1 MPAFTDFGK
10 KALLSGCG
18 CCCEPR
24 GAAPGPSPMELH
36 EMRYVPRRPNELAL
50 DDIRE
55 ANLSENKPLD
65 PVAAPLASFESYL
78 QGQYPLPM
86 MSPTLSG
93 CTLSSSDQQ
102 WERYSQ
108 WLHCIAVV
116 TFDLELGQAIES
128 VYPPCATLSEQEKLN
143 ICYLAFP
150 DSNSAC
156 MGDTQFHFRIRR
168 EDVNRSRRLT
178 EDQMHFNDMVP
189 PALQIDIEYLYG
201 FAYFRQVKDPSIRR
215 GYFQKSVVFIAH
227 LPLVNLFHK
236 TVALVAPDFFENG
249 LESLETACH
258 IIDRWPPP
266 LPGKDLVLPL
276 NGVVL
281 QCRIPLEVDSQLQS
295 TNSILHLQK
304 CTRTAVI
311 LSSVHEPDLFRSV
324 APILNH
330 VQLLWELVITC
341 EPIVVMANS
350 PCVCSELVQSL
361 VSLVWPLRFC
371 SDFRPFF
378 TIHDSEFKE
387 YTARENCLP
396 AVILG
401 VTNPFFT
408 KTFQHWPHIIKV
420 GEDYSSMDCC
430 AKYGG
435 ATKTKRASNLK
446 TLDTQTG
453 VFTQYR
459 PLLRKDKG
467 LLKGLWKG
475 IQTKRPSEVQSA
487 VLRRYFL
494 ELTQSFMIPLER
506 YMTSL
511 MPLQKNLSPYKGTPL
526 LKPFNPDDF
535 LATLDTAGPQLTT
548 GIKGEW
554 ADLYR
559 KFFRSRNFHGWYQ
572 ARHREVSE
580 NIEKL
585 HIEVISETNL
595 LGWARSRHE
604 VEVIDLVLKL
614 KAKLE
619 LIDKRQNIS
628 RETACKLK
636 ARLEDLIA
644 TLPADLHDV
653 LNKDIPAP

>member
-1 MPAFTDFGK
+1 MPSLARKAFPSC
-10 KALLSGCG
+10 A
-18 CCCEPR
+18 CCQPT
-24 GAAPGPSPMELH
+24 SPMELQ
-36 EMRYVPRRPNELAL
+36 EMRYIPRRPNELAL
-50 DDIRE
+50 DDFRPQ
-55 ANLSENKPLD
+55 SD
-65 PVAAPLASFESYL
+65 H
-78 QGQYPLPM
+78 PLPLLT
-86 MSPTLSG
+86 PPLSV
-93 CTLSSSDQQ
+93 CTLSTSEQQ

-108 WLHCIAVV
+108 WLHCICVV
-116 TFDLELGQAIES
+116 TFDLELGQAIEN
-128 VYPPCATLSEQEKLN
+128 VYPPCATLTEREKLN

-168 EDVNRSRRLT
+168 EDPLKLT
-178 EDQMHFNDMVP
+178 EDQHEFNLMVP
-189 PALQIDIEYLYG
+189 PALQIETQYLYG
-201 FAYFRQVKDPSIRR
+201 FAYFRQVKDPSVRR
-215 GYFQKSVVFIAH
+215 GYFQKSVVFVTH
-227 LPLVNLFHK
+227 LPLVNFFQK
-236 TVALVAPDFFENG
+236 AVALVAPDFFENG

-258 IIDRWPPP
+258 IIDRWTPPM
-266 LPGKDLVLPL
+266 PGKDLVLPL
-276 NGVVL
+276 HGVVM

-295 TNSILHLQK
+295 SNSYLHLQK
-304 CTRTAVI
+304 CTQDAVI
-311 LSSVHEPDLFRSV
+311 LSSVHEPDVFRAL

-341 EPIVVMANS
+341 EPIIVMANS
-350 PCVCSELVQSL
+350 PCICAELVQAL
-361 VSLVWPLRFC
+361 ISLVWPLKFS
-371 SDFRPFF
+371 SDYRPFF

-387 YTARENCLP
+387 YTCRETCLP

-408 KTFQHWPHIIKV
+408 KTFQQWPHIIKV
-420 GEDYSSMDCC
+420 GDDYSSTDCC
-430 AKYGG
+430 AKYST
-435 ATKTKRASNLK
+435 TKTKRAANLK

-459 PLLRKDKG
+459 PLLRKDKA
-467 LLKGLWKG
+467 LLKNLWKG
-475 IQTKRPSEVQSA
+475 IQLKRPTEVQS
-487 VLRRYFL
+487 VLLRRYFL

-506 YMTSL
+506 YMASL

-535 LATLDTAGPQLTT
+535 IATLDTAGPQLTT

-554 ADLYR
+554 AELYR

-572 ARHREVSE
+572 TRHREVSE

-585 HIEVISETNL
+585 HIEVISDTNL
-595 LGWARSRHE
+595 LGWARNRDE

-619 LIDKRQNIS
+619 LADRRNNIS
-628 RETACKLK
+628 RETMCKLR

-653 LNKDIPAP
+653 LNKDLPTP